1 MDSFAFAIAA
11 INCGFQDGQMACVT
25 VNKKNGGKKNK
36 KKNPEVI
43 MLIVKMAARRPAKP
57 KAPPESY

>member
-25 VNKKNGGKKNK
+25 VNKKKGGGA
-36 KKNPEVI
+36 EVI
-43 MLIVKMAARRPAKP
+43 MLIVRMAARRPAKP
-57 KAPPESY
+57 KAPPQSY